1 MDSNCK
7 LIHMTDVWVRGLDLL
22 KTLPLKSGC
31 EGAAEAQH

>member
-1 MDSNCK
+1 LLNI
-7 LIHMTDVWVRGLDLL
+7 LLLGLDLL

>member
-1 MDSNCK
+1 LLNI
-7 LIHMTDVWVRGLDLL
+7 LLWGLDLL